1 MKIQWTN
8 MNGFGLSAWNHGND
22 PMELPNMVHH
32 YDPESEPLILH
43 PHEKSTLKNQKH
55 HYHMLHKHPKK

>member
-8 MNGFGLSAWNHGND
+8 MAGFGPTAWNHGD
-22 PMELPNMVHH
+22 EPMELHNMVHH

-43 PHEKSTLKNQKH
+43 SHETSTPHVHKDH
-55 HYHMLHKHPKK
+55 HHKHPKNE

>member
-8 MNGFGLSAWNHGND
+8 MAGFGPAAWNHGD
-22 PMELPNMVHH
+22 EPMELPSMVHH

-43 PHEKSTLKNQKH
+43 PHAKSTLYDHKNHPRKH
-55 HYHMLHKHPKK
+55 RKN